1 MKTLKREKKMKGQV
15 EDIVQFGTLH
25 FGKGCYTCIYEI
37 NKPFENMPK
46 R

>member
-1 MKTLKREKKMKGQV
+1 
-15 EDIVQFGTLH
+15 LH

-46 R
+46 RWF